1 MIGSFPVRKG
11 PNVSPAVLSDELTLD
26 PQNLNP
32 AAIRLVRITFGFSG
46 VVAAVLG
53 ILLLV
58 VPGRT
63 LQLAAIL
70 LGVHFVVSGAM
81 RIGLGA
87 FGRLPGTQ
95 HRVLAIVLG
104 AIVLIAGIIILRD
117 AAAAAAT
124 LLIIIVL
131 FAGIGWILDGIMA
144 IVESG
149 RARSRTWAVL
159 FGVVSILA
167 GIIVLAM
174 PGWSAVWLVIF
185 AAIGLIVTGVA
196 AVVRAFTFG
205 RRSTSVQDQPVP
217 GHPAQG

>member
-1 MIGSFPVRKG
+1 MS
-11 PNVSPAVLSDELTLD
+11 SDELSDELTLD
-26 PQNLNP
+26 PQDLSP
-32 AAIRLVRITFGFSG
+32 AAVRLVRITFGFSG
-46 VVAAVLG
+46 VVAAILG

-63 LQLAAIL
+63 LHLAAIL
-70 LGVHFVVSGAM
+70 LGVHFVVTGAM

-104 AIVLIAGIIILRD
+104 AIVLVAGIIILRD
-117 AAAAAAT
+117 AAAAVAT

-149 RARSRTWAVL
+149 RAESRTWSVL

-167 GIIVLAM
+167 GIVVLAM
-174 PGWSAVWLVIF
+174 PGWSARWLVIF

-196 AVVRAFTFG
+196 AVVRAFSFG
-205 RRSTSVQDQPVP
+205 RRNVTGPTGPQPRVQS
-217 GHPAQG
+217 

>member
-1 MIGSFPVRKG
+1 MIGSFPLRKG
-11 PNVSPAVLSDELTLD
+11 PDVSDELTLD
-26 PQNLNP
+26 PQNLSP

-63 LQLAAIL
+63 LHLAAIL
-70 LGVHFVVSGAM
+70 LGIHFVIAGAM

-87 FGRLPGTQ
+87 FGRLPGAQ
-95 HRVLAIVLG
+95 HRVLAVVLG
-104 AIVLIAGIIILRD
+104 AIVLVAGIIILRD
-117 AAAAAAT
+117 AAAAVAT

-131 FAGIGWILDGIMA
+131 FAGIGWILDGILA

-149 RARSRTWAVL
+149 RAQSRAWAVL
-159 FGVVSILA
+159 YGVVSILA
-167 GIIVLAM
+167 GIIVLAV
-174 PGWSAVWLVIF
+174 PGWSARWLVIF
-185 AAIGLIVTGVA
+185 AAIGLIATGVA

-205 RRSTSVQDQPVP
+205 RRSVSVQGRPV
-217 GHPAQG
+217 GEHPVQG

>member
-1 MIGSFPVRKG
+1 MSDVP
-11 PNVSPAVLSDELTLD
+11 PNISRGLSDELTLD
-26 PQNLNP
+26 PRNLSP
-32 AAIRLVRITFGFSG
+32 AVIRLVRITFGFSG
-46 VVAAVLG
+46 VVAAGLG

-70 LGVHFVVSGAM
+70 LGIHFVVAGVM

-87 FGRLPGTQ
+87 FGSLPGAQ

-104 AIVLIAGIIILRD
+104 AVVLVAGIIILRD
-117 AAAAAAT
+117 SAAAVAT

-131 FAGIGWILDGIMA
+131 FAGIGWILDGIMT
-144 IVESG
+144 IVESA
-149 RARSRTWAVL
+149 RAQSRAWAVL
-159 FGVVSILA
+159 FGVVSLLA

-174 PGWSAVWLVIF
+174 PGWSARWLVIF
-185 AAIGLIVTGVA
+185 AAIGLIVTGAA

-205 RRSTSVQDQPVP
+205 RPGTSVQAEPVR
-217 GHPAQG
+217 